1 MGKTVIDCVASWAA
15 VNLLYSDRSFGGLL
29 SLNLTRNLE
38 KELALL
44 KCSVLT
50 PNRILSLKVNPGQW
64 EVMLKKIV
72 NDDTEME
79 AVLLSS

>member
-1 MGKTVIDCVASWAA
+1 MALLIAAFMGKTVIDCVASWAA

-50 PNRILSLKVNPGQW
+50 PNRILSLKLNPGQ
-64 EVMLKKIV
+64 
-72 NDDTEME
+72 
-79 AVLLSS
+79 